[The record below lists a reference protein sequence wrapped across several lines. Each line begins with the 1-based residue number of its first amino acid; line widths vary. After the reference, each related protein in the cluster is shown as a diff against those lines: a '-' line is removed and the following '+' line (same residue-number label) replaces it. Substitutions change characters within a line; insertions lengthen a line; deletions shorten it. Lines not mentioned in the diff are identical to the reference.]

1 MAEASEFTN
10 IARLG
15 WHRRGF
21 FAGQTAYV
29 TLAFIIICVL
39 ASLFSGNFATTGN
52 LLNISRNFSYIAL
65 MSLGMTVVIITG
77 GIDLS
82 VGSVC
87 ALVAVCSMIVMRSVT
102 NSPLAG
108 LSYSHI

>member
-1 MAEASEFTN
+1 MAGTSEFTN

-39 ASLFSGNFATTGN
+39 AALFSGNFATTGN
-52 LLNISRNFSYIAL
+52 LLNFRNFSYIAL
-65 MSLGMTVVIITG
+65 MSLGMPVVAI
-77 GIDLS
+77 
-82 VGSVC
+82 
-87 ALVAVCSMIVMRSVT
+87 A
-102 NSPLAG
+102 AG
-108 LSYSHI
+108 